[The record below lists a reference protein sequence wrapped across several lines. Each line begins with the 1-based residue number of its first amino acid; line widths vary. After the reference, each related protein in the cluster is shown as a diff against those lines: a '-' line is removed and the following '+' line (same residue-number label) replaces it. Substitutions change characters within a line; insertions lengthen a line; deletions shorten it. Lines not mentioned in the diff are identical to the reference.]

1 MALPE
6 EEKARIPEWIVTF
19 GDMMSLLLTFF
30 IMLASMSEVKE
41 EQMFQAMMESMR
53 RQFGHE
59 LSMASLV
66 PGMARPRNAAIA
78 KLAAMG
84 RARRFNTMNGGDKVK
99 APVGDHPRV
108 KSIRDAQHVTTGG
121 VILFE
126 FGSAKLTKKHERL
139 LKAAA
144 HQVGGMLQKIKISGH
159 TSSRPLP
166 PNSPHEDLRE
176 LAYARCAKV
185 QDYLVKLGIDSK
197 RIRLD
202 VVADNEPKHI
212 GNDPLLEKE
221 NSRVEIVLLDQLAED
236 TSGTSEERRQ
246 RISPAQGP

>member
-6 EEKARIPEWIVTF
+6 EEKASIPEWIVTF

-41 EQMFQAMMESMR
+41 EQMFQAMMEAMR

-59 LSMASLV
+59 TSMVSLI
-66 PGMARPRNAAIA
+66 PGVARPRNAAIA
-78 KLAAMG
+78 KLASMG
-84 RARRFNTMNGGDKVK
+84 RARRLDIMNGGDKVK

-108 KSIRDAQHVTTGG
+108 KSIREGPHVTIGA
-121 VILFE
+121 VLPFE
-126 FGSAKLTKKHERL
+126 FGSAKLTKKHQRL
-139 LKAAA
+139 LEAAA
-144 HQVGGMLQKIKISGH
+144 HQIGGKLQKIKISGH

-176 LAYARCAKV
+176 LAYTRCTKV
-185 QDYLVKLGIDSK
+185 QDYLVKLGINSK
-197 RIRLD
+197 RINLN
-202 VVADNEPKHI
+202 VVADHEPKHI

-236 TSGTSEERRQ
+236 SEGTPEERRQ
-246 RISPAQGP
+246 RISPLEGP